1 MVREL
6 KSHILHCTAK
16 NIFKKRNIVD
26 LHCCVQTWVESQPL
40 LLSNCV
46 ILNMFLDLS
55 LGYLI
60 CKNDTL
66 TIQNEKF
73 FTINPL
79 KFLCS

>member
-1 MVREL
+1 MRGIRCY
-6 KSHILHCTAK
+6 ILSPLLERWATA
-16 NIFKKRNIVD
+16 RAMQTG
-26 LHCCVQTWVESQPL
+26 VQSQPL

-46 ILNMFLDLS
+46 ILNVFLDLS

-66 TIQNEKF
+66 TIQNEKL

>member
-1 MVREL
+1 MQ
-6 KSHILHCTAK
+6 TG
-16 NIFKKRNIVD
+16 
-26 LHCCVQTWVESQPL
+26 VQSQPL

-46 ILNMFLDLS
+46 ILNVFLDLS

-66 TIQNEKF
+66 TIQNEKL